1 MDIANFDS
9 LVAQGRII
17 DPADVNPNE
26 DYFVIGVRSAKYNT
40 NSFKATD
47 YPEFLIKAGDVMG
60 GGSIP
65 TLQQVLDF
73 NHDLL
78 DGNNYQGTGAG
89 VGNTG
94 SSVIAIGFQAGF
106 NNTGNNVNA
115 LGIRAARANTG
126 GNINAIGQYAAQGN
140 TANNINAIG
149 ANAGLLNT
157 GEFLTA
163 IGQDA
168 GNENTGF
175 NVEAIGSEAGMQN
188 IGNNVIAIGKQSAA
202 SNTGN
207 NVIALG
213 NQAGINNGISGVV
226 IIANTELKSFANY
239 AAATDPLSLLS
250 ITVANGAVAGNTYL
264 YHDQATNSIGAVRL

>member
-1 MDIANFDS
+1 MDIVNFDA
-9 LVAQGRII
+9 LKAQGRII
-17 DPADVNPNE
+17 DPSQVDPNE
-26 DYFVIGVRSAKYNT
+26 DYFIIGKYTKHYTT
-40 NSFKATD
+40 NSYKYTD
-47 YPEFLIKAGDVMG
+47 YPVYAIKAGDVMG
-60 GGSIP
+60 AIP

-94 SSVIAIGFQAGF
+94 STVIAIGFQAGF

-115 LGIRAARANTG
+115 LGTRAARTNTG

-207 NVIALG
+207 NVIVLG
-213 NQAGINNGISGVV
+213 NQAGVNNGISGVV

-250 ITVANGAVAGNTYL
+250 ITIGNGAVAGNTYL